1 MELAV
6 LLFAS
11 DCVLRDQSQYVKDF
25 CETFKDNLD
34 ILPKHIV
41 SSKKIITL
49 LKIHSFNQFKIFS
62 NVFNQYYKS
71 KILS

>member
-1 MELAV
+1 MSKALSFYYYLQYNPE
-6 LLFAS
+6 
-11 DCVLRDQSQYVKDF
+11 SQYVKDF

-49 LKIHSFNQFKIFS
+49 LQIHSFNQFKIFS

-71 KILS
+71 KLLS